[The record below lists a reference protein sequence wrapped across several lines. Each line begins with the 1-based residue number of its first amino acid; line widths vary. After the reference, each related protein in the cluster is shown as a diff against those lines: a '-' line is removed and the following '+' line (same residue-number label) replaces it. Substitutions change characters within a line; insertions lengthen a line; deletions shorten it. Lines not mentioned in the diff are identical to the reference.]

1 MNRSIEGVVT
11 FLRDNDNLIKQLME
25 TAESA
30 TNEIEQLADRVG
42 NAREEAQVLV
52 DQLGAVEFSVGG
64 QDDTK
69 VRQAALLEAVA
80 ALRKKFETYK
90 NDPLRRGIYAAEISN
105 LYLQL
110 ANTFNNETVAQ
121 IVPFGADEIS
131 GYKELMK
138 KAVLDAASR
147 KKRAAVIKA
156 GAQISRLALG
166 VAGKLALV
174 KSMGT
179 RPVMWTS
186 AALMLLLLATGC
198 SLDAA
203 SRGPFGPEDPE
214 TVNAEEAAP
223 RTAP

>member
-11 FLRDNDNLIKQLME
+11 FLQDNDSLIKQLME

-30 TNEIEQLADRVG
+30 TNDIEELANRVDH
-42 NAREEAQVLV
+42 AREEAQVLV
-52 DQLGAVEFSVGG
+52 DQLGTAEFSVGQ

-69 VRQAALLEAVA
+69 VRQTALLEAVA

-110 ANTFNNETVAQ
+110 ANTFNNQTVAR
-121 IVPFGADEIS
+121 IVPFDADEIDT
-131 GYKELMK
+131 YKDLMN
-138 KAVLDAASR
+138 KAVLDVASR

-174 KSMGT
+174 
-179 RPVMWTS
+179 
-186 AALMLLLLATGC
+186 
-198 SLDAA
+198 
-203 SRGPFGPEDPE
+203 
-214 TVNAEEAAP
+214 
-223 RTAP
+223 